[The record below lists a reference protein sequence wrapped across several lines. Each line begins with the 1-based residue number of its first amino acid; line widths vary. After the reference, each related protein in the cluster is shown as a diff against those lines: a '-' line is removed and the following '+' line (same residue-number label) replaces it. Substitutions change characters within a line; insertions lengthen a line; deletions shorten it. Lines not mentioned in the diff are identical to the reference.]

1 MLTATLEGITTL
13 KEFYT
18 SIRSQQENHHGK
30 EYCAHHD
37 AITKYANGCESYK
50 ELGTHQGATAAAAV
64 FAGFKKITLVD
75 MDHYKIRPNENI
87 FKTHCMLEKIELDII
102 ESTSL
107 NPKTVSDVDL
117 LLIDSRHTYDHCKK
131 ELALHGSSVKKYIV
145 FHDTKAIPGVKR
157 AVMEFV
163 TKNKEWE
170 VLEHY
175 EENVGYSVIGRKQ

>member
-13 KEFYT
+13 REFYT
-18 SIRSQQENHHGK
+18 SIRSQQENYHGK

-75 MDHYKIRPNENI
+75 MNHYKIRPNENI
-87 FKTHCMLEKIELDII
+87 FKTHCALEKIELNII

-107 NPKTVSDVDL
+107 DSKTVSDVDL
-117 LLIDSRHTYDHCKK
+117 LLIDSRHTYNHCKK

-175 EENVGYSVIGRKQ
+175 EENVVYSVIGRKQ